1 MVLCS
6 LSIMHM
12 DPVCKGR
19 SVGLNLLTVI
29 ELLHSL
35 DYKVGGGG
43 CVICFS
49 FLNSHINCLCGN
61 RIYSSAGIL
70 Q

>member
-1 MVLCS
+1 MAVHLFPAIVWVCKQNKVFLFVNGFVCS

-43 CVICFS
+43 VV
-49 FLNSHINCLCGN
+49 
-61 RIYSSAGIL
+61 
-70 Q
+70 